1 MTSLTHLDA
10 AGAANMVDVADKNIT
25 SRMAT
30 AEGKITLN
38 AKAMDEV
45 LSQQNKKGDVIS
57 VARIAG
63 IMAAKQTST
72 LIPLCHTLLLSK
84 VKLEFD
90 VQPQKGQ
97 IVVSAMVKCEGK
109 TGVEMEALTAVSIAC
124 LTLFDMCKAVDPNMI
139 ISNIKVLTKHGGKS
153 GDWQHQSE
161 S

>member
-25 SRMAT
+25 SRIAT
-30 AEGKITLN
+30 AEGTISLN
-38 AKAMDEV
+38 TKAMEEV
-45 LSQQNKKGDVIS
+45 VSQQNKKGDVIS

-97 IVVSAMVKCEGK
+97 IVVSSMVKCEGK
-109 TGVEMEALTAVSIAC
+109 TGVEMEALTAVSVAC

-139 ISNIKVLTKHGGKS
+139 ISDIKALTKQGGKS

-161 S
+161 I